1 MALFENQANKTPLG
15 GELVR
20 RGLVKSADIN
30 EAVKYKNE
38 HPIKASNIKGYWFIW
53 KLRRIWAKMK
63 HGKTIVD
70 TTFERDFGN
79 ELSTSL

>member
-38 HPIKASNIKGYWFIW
+38 NGG
-53 KLRRIWAKMK
+53 MK
-63 HGKTIVD
+63 SGEAFHHLK
-70 TTFERDFGN
+70 
-79 ELSTSL
+79 SC

>member
-38 HPIKASNIKGYWFIW
+38 LYLIYHLNIRLDLLLF
-53 KLRRIWAKMK
+53 
-63 HGKTIVD
+63 
-70 TTFERDFGN
+70 
-79 ELSTSL
+79 LSMQ